1 MRNPVWPSSCV
12 TPAGTSNELDVQNE
26 WEENTHTHSEYYVP
40 WYVQPFFCIFVISS
54 QTLCMILLIGLGSI
68 NTYSTNDDSGE
79 EPKHTHTPDLRLFSW
94 LLLHQRCSNKNYFS
108 DHFFCIFV
116 IIWSQT
122 LCLIHGGTAE
132 PVSRDQI
139 LGRGRGQGNV
149 HILPIQLTT
158 SRTGNLNILPVWSI
172 LLLWYVWQ
180 CIHNTN
186 DIGKKQN
193 SNE

>member
-1 MRNPVWPSSCV
+1 M

-79 EPKHTHTPDLRLFSW
+79 EPKHTHTHLTCDYFPGCCTSAVLIKLFV
-94 LLLHQRCSNKNYFS
+94 RPFFFVFS
-108 DHFFCIFV
+108 LS
-116 IIWSQT
+116 SQT
-122 LCLIHGGTAE
+122 LCCLIHGTAE

-139 LGRGRGQGNV
+139 LRRERGQGKNV
-149 HILPIQLTT
+149 HSPCSADHEQD
-158 SRTGNLNILPVWSI
+158 
-172 LLLWYVWQ
+172 WQ
-180 CIHNTN
+180 P
-186 DIGKKQN
+186 
-193 SNE
+193 